1 MTQFSPAQTMQQRH
15 GTMLGIFHVPHPTSS
30 LWRVIDGFKREDQL
44 AFNKWRQDM
53 EIHEDEQENEENE
66 MGTTAN
72 RRKGEE
78 KLMGL
83 KNACLQYH
91 SIQDKK
97 MYLMMIRSIA

>member
-1 MTQFSPAQTMQQRH
+1 
-15 GTMLGIFHVPHPTSS
+15 
-30 LWRVIDGFKREDQL
+30 
-44 AFNKWRQDM
+44 M
-53 EIHEDEQENEENE
+53 EFHEDEQENE

-72 RRKGEE
+72 RRKGKE
-78 KLMGL
+78 KLMRL